1 MLAMARATL
10 PTLPSSCGRTR
21 TTAGCRRSRCESKT
35 IRATVS
41 RAALL
46 IPWAGRAA
54 DSPRHERAD
63 DAMNAYLVFS
73 GSGPILL
80 LSSYATLEDPRLL
93 ARLRAKGIEK
103 FLADEVSLAAVR
115 ARYRET
121 FAAIAEDLADSADAR
136 VLDSNGHQIPS
147 NFSLRE
153 LGAPHF
159 HEGQ

>member
-1 MLAMARATL
+1 
-10 PTLPSSCGRTR
+10 
-21 TTAGCRRSRCESKT
+21 
-35 IRATVS
+35 
-41 RAALL
+41 L

-54 DSPRHERAD
+54 NSPRDERAD
-63 DAMNAYLVFS
+63 DAMSAYLVFS

-103 FLADEVSLAAVR
+103 FLAYEVSLAAVR

-121 FAAIAEDLADSADAR
+121 FVAIAEDLADRANAR
-136 VLDSNGHQIPS
+136 VLDSNGHQILS